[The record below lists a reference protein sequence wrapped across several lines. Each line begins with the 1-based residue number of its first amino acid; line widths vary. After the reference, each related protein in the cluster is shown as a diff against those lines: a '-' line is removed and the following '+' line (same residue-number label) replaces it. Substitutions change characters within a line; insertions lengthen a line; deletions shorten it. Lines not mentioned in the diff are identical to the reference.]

1 MICIEISY
9 NQNPF
14 ETVLSVVNLTTE
26 DTKLTT
32 KRTAFIAVS
41 ILLAWW
47 NYPVQRYKAAQVIF
61 NIGIAAAIF
70 SKRGSIFC
78 IVWV

>member
-41 ILLAWW
+41 ILLA
-47 NYPVQRYKAAQVIF
+47 
-61 NIGIAAAIF
+61 
-70 SKRGSIFC
+70 
-78 IVWV
+78 